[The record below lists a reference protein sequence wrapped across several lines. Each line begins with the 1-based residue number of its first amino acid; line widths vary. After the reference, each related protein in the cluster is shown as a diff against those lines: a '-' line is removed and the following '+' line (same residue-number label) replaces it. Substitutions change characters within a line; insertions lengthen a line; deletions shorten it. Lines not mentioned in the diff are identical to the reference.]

1 MSESLFNFH
10 DLILLLTSFECIVF
24 AFIIYANKFLNKYS
38 YTLFALFLLSH
49 SFIALHELIFWG
61 ATFREWILA
70 LSPNLFFIFNFSY
83 LLDGPLIYLFV
94 CSLFISNFKFTRKKL
109 IHFIPVILFTAY
121 IFVAF
126 WFLQYSEKV
135 NLIRSYDIAY
145 SWHYVLIDLLI
156 KSVRIT
162 YVIITLRLVKHYIS
176 RDTAQSAPQRTPWIQ
191 YILTIF
197 LVLLLWE
204 WSLTAIKV
212 FGLNSSISLNLLEF
226 IGLSG
231 YYTKF
236 ALVNLIIYVV
246 LMEVINKGHYQKV
259 KRLESVNMDHV
270 ERIEEAMKREKIYLN
285 PNLSFERFSEKMDI
299 PVKELSFTINN
310 HFNMNFYEYINQH
323 RISEAK
329 ERLIAIEN
337 INKNITEIFYSA
349 GFNSKSV
356 YNTLFKKCYKCTP
369 SQYRKQALAKRVNIE

>member
-197 LVLLLWE
+197 
-204 WSLTAIKV
+204 
-212 FGLNSSISLNLLEF
+212 
-226 IGLSG
+226 
-231 YYTKF
+231 
-236 ALVNLIIYVV
+236 
-246 LMEVINKGHYQKV
+246 
-259 KRLESVNMDHV
+259 
-270 ERIEEAMKREKIYLN
+270 
-285 PNLSFERFSEKMDI
+285 
-299 PVKELSFTINN
+299 
-310 HFNMNFYEYINQH
+310 
-323 RISEAK
+323 
-329 ERLIAIEN
+329 
-337 INKNITEIFYSA
+337 
-349 GFNSKSV
+349 
-356 YNTLFKKCYKCTP
+356 
-369 SQYRKQALAKRVNIE
+369 